1 MKALITGASSGM
13 GRDMSEILA
22 EKGYDL
28 IITARRSDRL
38 SALKNDIEAK
48 YPSVYVET
56 VCADLSDKNA
66 CIKLYESVKD
76 KNIDF
81 LINNAGFGLFGE
93 FTETSLED
101 ELRMIDT
108 NITAVHI
115 LTKLFLKDFVKRDS
129 GIILNV
135 ASSAGFMAG
144 PLMSTYYATK
154 NYVRRLTQ
162 AIYQELKNN
171 KSNVKISVL
180 CPGPVN
186 TEFNDVANVKFSID
200 GLESRFVA
208 RYAIEKTLKGKLT
221 IIPGKSLKLGIF
233 SLRFLP
239 EKLMLK
245 MSSNIQSKKS

>member
-48 YPSVYVET
+48 YPYVYVET
-56 VCADLSDKNA
+56 VCEDLSDKHD

-180 CPGPVN
+180 YPGTVN
-186 TEFNDVANVKFSID
+186 TEFNDVANVEFAID
-200 GLESRFVA
+200 RLQSRFVA

>member
-1 MKALITGASSGM
+1 
-13 GRDMSEILA
+13 
-22 EKGYDL
+22 
-28 IITARRSDRL
+28 
-38 SALKNDIEAK
+38 
-48 YPSVYVET
+48 
-56 VCADLSDKNA
+56 
-66 CIKLYESVKD
+66 
-76 KNIDF
+76 
-81 LINNAGFGLFGE
+81 
-93 FTETSLED
+93 
-101 ELRMIDT
+101 
-108 NITAVHI
+108 
-115 LTKLFLKDFVKRDS
+115 
-129 GIILNV
+129 
-135 ASSAGFMAG
+135 
-144 PLMSTYYATK
+144 MSTYYATK

-186 TEFNDVANVKFSID
+186 TEFNDVANVKFAID

>member
-171 KSNVKISVL
+171 KSNVK
-180 CPGPVN
+180 
-186 TEFNDVANVKFSID
+186 FAID